1 MTQSLLHICISD
13 SCAKLYLTY
22 IIYYFLTFRNNI
34 EELISACR
42 RYVNKTGRRISFEY
56 SLVRGV
62 NDTPEHAEKLCE
74 LLKGILCHVNLIPV
88 NPVEET
94 GFDRSDDK
102 AIKAFAATLEK
113 KGVRATVR
121 RKLGA
126 DINAACGQ
134 LRRADQKSQS

>member
-1 MTQSLLHICISD
+1 MIIHHLFYEILVYNIPINNKYNIAELL
-13 SCAKLYLTY
+13 
-22 IIYYFLTFRNNI
+22 
-34 EELISACR
+34 SACR

-74 LLKGILCHVNLIPV
+74 ILKGILCHVNLIPV
-88 NPVEET
+88 NPIDEGGYEKSDKKSIETFKNIVESHKIT
-94 GFDRSDDK
+94 
-102 AIKAFAATLEK
+102 
-113 KGVRATVR
+113 ATVR

-134 LRRADQKSQS
+134 LRRESKQMQG